1 MYKKDFET
9 TSQTFLTKYF
19 THGFGEGLSTFTQA
33 EQRKLLDLS
42 PTFFKKWYFS
52 AFFEDTVLSP
62 ANILNSYFDKNK
74 NEVAYFSYKVNP
86 SGRGNNK
93 YTYLLS
99 VDSVKR
105 HSFIENLITL
115 TEYCFPVATFEE
127 GGMFPLIIP
136 DDLAEKLT
144 TTDCFY
150 FEYLILIAQRFN
162 LITAMP
168 SINTCKFQ
176 KNVEQCERFF
186 IQSNK
191 QILTLLTDE
200 VFEIFNQKF
209 EEMLQMSYSVVNSS
223 FMRSFLKE
231 SITTDDIYDKV
242 YSALG
247 FDFDKMLKMAET
259 PVLSFENETLMSSA
273 YFLGTVL
280 DKWFFSPL
288 GDYLKL
294 ITPLYS
300 VPYDFMNEFD
310 YVRPILLTGCDVS
323 ADVFSPCNYFSLTP
337 IGEEILGWEN
347 SNPRFQNISQDFSE
361 KQIHLFLS
369 SLLDINGIKIP
380 NCSGQNNSREI
391 YTIKVKYVDDP
402 QLWKTIQV
410 PVDYTIPKLYNLIAT
425 YFGFYKSAK
434 YIFSIL
440 SKNEAAKSLSQ
451 IDKSSGFLLN
461 EILHNNNLLLSDGF
475 NNLPDLELSV
485 VCVSIG
491 EDICNYPRLLRQSRA
506 ITLEE
511 LNDNI

>member
-1 MYKKDFET
+1 MCKKGIELT
-9 TSQTFLTKYF
+9 NPTFSTKYF
-19 THGFGEGLSTFTQA
+19 THGFGEALSTFTQT
-33 EQRKLLDLS
+33 EQRRLLALS
-42 PTFFKKWYFS
+42 PTFFKKWCFS

-62 ANILNSYFDKNK
+62 VNILNSYFDKRK

-86 SGRGNNK
+86 LGRGNNK
-93 YTYLLS
+93 YTYQISIDS
-99 VDSVKR
+99 VDR
-105 HSFIENLITL
+105 HSFIKNLFAL

-127 GGMFPLIIP
+127 GGVFPLIIP
-136 DDLAEKLT
+136 KALSEKLT
-144 TTDCFY
+144 STDGFY
-150 FEYLILIAQRFN
+150 FEYLLLMAQRFN
-162 LITAMP
+162 LLTAMP

-176 KNVEQCERFF
+176 KNEEQCNVFF
-186 IQSNK
+186 TQTNT

-209 EEMLQMSYSVVNSS
+209 ADMLQIPYQVVNSS
-223 FMRSFLKE
+223 IMRSFLKD

-247 FDFDKMLKMAET
+247 FDFDKMLKMAEI
-259 PVLSFENETLMSSA
+259 PVLSNENEMLMSSA
-273 YFLGTVL
+273 YFMGTVL

-300 VPYDFMNEFD
+300 VPYDFMNELD

-347 SNPRFQNISQDFSE
+347 SNPRFQNISQDFSQH
-361 KQIHLFLS
+361 KIQLFLS
-369 SLLDINGIKIP
+369 SIFDTNGINITD
-380 NCSGQNNSREI
+380 CIVQNNIREI
-391 YTIKVKYVDDP
+391 YTIKVKYADAP

-410 PVDYTIPKLYNLIAT
+410 PLDYPISKLYNLIAT
-425 YFGFYKSAK
+425 YFGFNKSDN
-434 YIFSIL
+434 YIFSII
-440 SKNEAAKSLSQ
+440 SNNKATQSFSQ
-451 IDKSSGFLLN
+451 IDKTSRFRLN
-461 EILHNNNLLLSDGF
+461 ELLHNNNLLLSDGF
-475 NNLPDLELSV
+475 NNFPDLELSL
-485 VCVSIG
+485 VSVSSG
-491 EDICNYPRLLRQSRA
+491 KDICNYPRLLRQSRA